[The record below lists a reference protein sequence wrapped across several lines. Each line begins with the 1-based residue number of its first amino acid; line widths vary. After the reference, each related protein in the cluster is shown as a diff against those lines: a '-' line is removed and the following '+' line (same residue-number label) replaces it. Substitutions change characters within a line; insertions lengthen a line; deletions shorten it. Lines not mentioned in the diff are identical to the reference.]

1 MEYLLKASAVIFIFY
16 LCYTLLLRKD
26 TFFENNRWFLLIG
39 LITALIFPLI
49 AIPIYIPI
57 KPSLISETAYTLD
70 SDFYQ
75 AIEKEI
81 SFNWSNLLYIV
92 YGLGFTLFL
101 IQFLLQFG
109 SLIILLLK
117 NPKNKDGFY
126 TYIIVKNK
134 VSPFSFFKWIVYN
147 PDLFNQKELQLIIN
161 HEKVHVRQFHSID
174 IILIRLA
181 CVVFWFNPFIWFYK
195 KDIQQNLEYIADY
208 KTLNQ
213 TSAKKDYQHLLLRTS
228 IVNQHTDLT
237 NNFYNSLIKKRIL
250 MLNKSKS
257 KSISRFKFLLVV
269 PLLSILLMS
278 VNTEEVYVEN
288 TSTES
293 IVINKEETPKLI
305 EIVFSKDTSDNEF
318 NGIKEELKDQ
328 GVSME
333 INDIKRNSEGQI
345 IAIDISFKTKSGSA
359 NYNVDDTKGIEPFYF
374 KLEDD
379 NSFGVG
385 PQKTVNGV
393 KILNGQ
399 KSLIEKVRIVEGY
412 LNKNNTELDSVVV
425 SGHAKNYKNINDTI
439 YVKRINNDSVYVKVT
454 GEAYTFKTKDT
465 LVINKPIT
473 GRYFYST
480 DENEKQVFGVTVDD
494 KVSVTNA
501 KNNKPLY
508 IINGKV
514 GKEGDLKRI
523 SPNDIESIDV
533 IKDKKAT
540 TIYGEKGK
548 NGVIVIK
555 MKDENGESSKS
566 QWKTSYRLKSSSNT
580 PTKELKIISNSDKK
594 PLIIVDGEVLGKV
607 DISKGFDESIIKSM
621 SVFKGEQAIEMYGE
635 EANDGAIVII
645 TKNQPSQNKW
655 ITRTAVSS
663 IAYVDDEDDS
673 KNAMYSYIN
682 KNTSDSE
689 LKAHKARLSKSNI
702 SAKFSKVKRNNAG
715 EIIRI
720 KISLS
725 DDTGSK
731 SSATW
736 EDNVPIPEILV
747 GKRGDKLR
755 VTTRN

>member
-1 MEYLLKASAVIFIFY
+1 MEYLLKASTVIFIFY
-16 LCYTLLLRKD
+16 VCYILFLRRE

-39 LITALIFPLI
+39 LVTALVFPLMV
-49 AIPIYIPI
+49 IPIYIPI
-57 KPSLISETAYTLD
+57 ESTQIIESAYTVTG
-70 SDFYQ
+70 DFSQ
-75 AIEKEI
+75 STEQEI
-81 SFNWSNLLYIV
+81 SFNWTNLLYIT
-92 YGLGFTLFL
+92 YGAGFTLFI

-109 SLIILLLK
+109 SLAILLLK

-126 TYIIVKNK
+126 TYIIVKSK

-147 PDLFNQKELQLIIN
+147 PDLFKEKELQLIIN
-161 HEKVHVRQFHSID
+161 HEKVHVRQYHSID

-181 CVVFWFNPFIWFYK
+181 CVVFWFNPFIWLYK

-208 KTLNQ
+208 KTLDQ
-213 TSAKKDYQHLLLRTS
+213 TTSKKDYQHLLLKTS
-228 IVNQHTDLT
+228 IANQHIDLT

-269 PLLSILLMS
+269 PLLTILLMS
-278 VNTEEVYVEN
+278 VNTEEIYIEN
-288 TSTES
+288 ETKSSKS
-293 IVINKEETPKLI
+293 ILTNGKETPKLI
-305 EIVFSKDTSDNEF
+305 EIVFSKDTSEKEF
-318 NGIKEELKDQ
+318 NGIKEALKDQ
-328 GVSME
+328 GVAIK
-333 INDIKRNSEGQI
+333 INDIKRNSDGQI
-345 IAIDISFKTKSGSA
+345 ISIDISFKTKSGSA

-385 PQKTVNGV
+385 PIKTVNGV
-393 KILNGQ
+393 RVVNGQ
-399 KSLIEKVRIVEGY
+399 KSPRLRIVEGY
-412 LNKNNTELDSVVV
+412 PKKNNSNLSSVVV
-425 SGHAKNYKNINDTI
+425 TGYAKNYSNTNDSI
-439 YVKRINNDSVYVKVT
+439 YVKRVSTDSTIINVTHAIYSYENNDSI
-454 GEAYTFKTKDT
+454 
-465 LVINKPIT
+465 VINKPIT
-473 GRYFYST
+473 GKYTYIT
-480 DENEKQVFGVTVDD
+480 NDD
-494 KVSVTNA
+494 KNQPLRVTLGDNIIVTGV
-501 KNNKPLY
+501 KNQKPLY

-514 GKEGDLKRI
+514 SKEAELKKIR
-523 SPNDIESIDV
+523 SNDIESIDV
-533 IKDKKAT
+533 IKDKNAT
-540 TIYGEKGK
+540 TIYGKKGE

-555 MKDENGESSKS
+555 MKDENGGTKKS
-566 QWKTSYRLKSSSNT
+566 QWKTSYKLKSSTNS
-580 PTKELKIISNSDKK
+580 PTNELKIILNSDKK

-607 DISKGFDESIIKSM
+607 DISKGFDDNNIKSM
-621 SVFKGEQAIEMYGE
+621 SVFNDEQAIEMYGE
-635 EANDGAIVII
+635 DANDGAIVIV
-645 TKNQPSQNKW
+645 TKNQPSQSKW
-655 ITRTAVSS
+655 NTSVAVNS
-663 IAYVDDEDDS
+663 IKYVDDEGS
-673 KNAMYSYIN
+673 SESAMYSYIN
-682 KNTSDSE
+682 KNTTDSE